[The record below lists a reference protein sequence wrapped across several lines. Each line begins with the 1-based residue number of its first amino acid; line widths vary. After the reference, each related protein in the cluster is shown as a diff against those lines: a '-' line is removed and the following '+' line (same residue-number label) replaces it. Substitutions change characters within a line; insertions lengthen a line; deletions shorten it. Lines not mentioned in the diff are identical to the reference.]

1 MNGVVLVPEI
11 LERVNAE
18 ALLPKETDRRLQDLV
33 VAWLLT
39 CGGAETRKAYGA
51 DFREFGAFVEKMFGR
66 IAWDGL
72 TGMGASAYVAW
83 LKGRLEN
90 REIAPST
97 VARKIASVSAF
108 LEYCVGQSEL
118 PRNPLAKVKRPRVPK
133 QPKSEVLSDDEVFKL
148 KELISAERIAAE
160 QGKLLA
166 PIRAARFNE
175 VVFNVMLGTGCRISE
190 LLALRLCDVETRG
203 DQGRLHF
210 RTKGAEDHIVPVP
223 RALVESVIEFARFVG
238 IQSDTENVFLFK
250 NTKESAE
257 KKIGRELIRLCKLAG
272 IEKDVTP
279 HVLRATVATSLHE
292 KGVPIVHIQRLLN
305 HKDISTTAV
314 YIRNPHFNILKSSN
328 V

>member
-11 LERVNAE
+11 LDRVNAE

-108 LEYCVGQSEL
+108 FEYCAGQNEL
-118 PRNPLAKVKRPRVPK
+118 PRNPLAKVKRPPK

-148 KELISAERIAAE
+148 KELLSAERIAAE

-166 PIRAARFNE
+166 SIRAARFNE
-175 VVFNVMLGTGCRISE
+175 VVFNVMMGTGCRISE
-190 LLALRLCDVETRG
+190 LLALRLRDVEIRG

-210 RTKGAEDHIVPVP
+210 RTKGAEDHIVSVP
-223 RALVESVIEFARFVG
+223 RALAESVIEFARFVG

-314 YIRNPHFNILKSSN
+314 YIRNLEIFDR
-328 V
+328 

>member
-18 ALLPKETDRRLQDLV
+18 ALLPKKTDRRLRDLV

-39 CGGAETRKAYGA
+39 CGGAETRKAYGS
-51 DFREFGAFVEKMFGR
+51 DFREFGTFVEKMFGR
-66 IAWDGL
+66 IVWDGL

-83 LKGRLEN
+83 LKGRLEK
-90 REIAPST
+90 REIAPAT

-108 LEYCVGQSEL
+108 FEYCVGQNEL

-133 QPKSEVLSDDEVFKL
+133 QPKSEVLTDDEVIKL
-148 KELISAERIAAE
+148 RELISAERSAAE
-160 QGKLLA
+160 QGKLLV

-210 RTKGAEDHIVPVP
+210 RTKGSEDHIVPVP
-223 RALVESVIEFARFVG
+223 RGLAESVIEFARFVG
-238 IQSDTENVFLFK
+238 IHSDNENVFLFK

-257 KKIGRELIRLCKLAG
+257 KRIGRELIRLCKLAG

-292 KGVPIVHIQRLLN
+292 RGVPIVHIQRLLN
-305 HKDISTTAV
+305 HKDISTTVV
-314 YIRNPHFNILKSSN
+314 YILDFNR
-328 V
+328 